1 MLESVFQKALIRK
14 IQKLYPSAIILK
26 NDANYIQGI
35 PDWLIL
41 EGSHWA
47 AFDAKASSRST
58 HRPNQEYYIRKM
70 NGMSL
75 ADFVYPENAEAFLNE
90 LYKTLRP

>member
-1 MLESVFQKALIRK
+1 MLESVFQRALIRK

-35 PDWLIL
+35 PDWLVL
-41 EGSHWA
+41 DGPYWA
-47 AFDAKASSRST
+47 AFDAKASLKST
-58 HRPNQEYYIRKM
+58 HRPNQDYYIQKM
-70 NGMSL
+70 NNMSL
-75 ADFVYPENAEAFLNE
+75 ADFVYPGNEEAFLNE